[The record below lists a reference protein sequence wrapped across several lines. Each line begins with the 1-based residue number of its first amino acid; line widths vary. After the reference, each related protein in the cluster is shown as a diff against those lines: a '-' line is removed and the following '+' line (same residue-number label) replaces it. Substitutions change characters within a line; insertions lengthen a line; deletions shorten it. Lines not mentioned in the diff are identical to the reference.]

1 LGEKRTLMKFLQFSL
16 DLKESAAAQFAPAAA
31 AGADAASGA
40 GSAAAS
46 AASPPGVDG
55 SDGLSAASVDAV
67 HRSVAS
73 PESPSDAATIPASV
87 SGSLRSLNERVLG
100 LGRSLLR

>member
-1 LGEKRTLMKFLQFSL
+1 MKFLQFSL
-16 DLKESAAAQFAPAAA
+16 DLKESSAAEFAPAAA

-40 GSAAAS
+40 GRAAAP
-46 AASPPGVDG
+46 AASPPGVED
-55 SDGLSAASVDAV
+55 SDGVEGSP
-67 HRSVAS
+67 HGPAS